1 MINTTANFNAAQN
14 IIDALKK
21 KSKRSFAYCSKSLE
35 KQAYYFSPAYRDFI
49 LKVLNNNSLKIKNL
63 YKSGSIE
70 SIDYEND
77 NKDKLTK
84 RKKNQIYTDISDKDT
99 LPHELGHAVD
109 FWFGREKAL
118 STLVLIE
125 EDKTL
130 YDVFTEEFENKYQE
144 LFKLVMNEYKEI
156 INSNINNNAYDIL
169 IDNMPKYKELRSLDI
184 NEKDKELILKRKK
197 LQSELY
203 KSGFVE
209 TYYLLLKKKC
219 FSILNTK
226 YSPILD
232 ALSSKYDFEYLC
244 LDHHESVYYKCSKY
258 RPVYEFFAN
267 VFAAKVTSKHLHFDN
282 LIKLLPK
289 SFNAFEK
296 LFVIF
301 YDHLQNNKRF
311 NDVKLKKGVSNEL

>member
-1 MINTTANFNAAQN
+1 MNTTTNFNAAQN
-14 IIDALKK
+14 IINSLSK
-21 KSKRSFAYCSKSLE
+21 KSKRSFGYYSEEVKN
-35 KQAYYFSPAYRDFI
+35 QAYYFSPAYRDFI
-49 LKVLNNNSLKIKNL
+49 SNIIKNNSLKIKNL
-63 YKSGSIE
+63 YSSGSIY
-70 SIDYEND
+70 SLDYEND
-77 NKDKLTK
+77 NEEKLKK
-84 RKKNQIYTDISDKDT
+84 RKQNQIYTDINNKDT

-118 STLVLIE
+118 STVVLI

-130 YDVFTEEFENKYQE
+130 YDVFTEEFESKYQE
-144 LFKLVMNEYKEI
+144 LYKLVMNEYKEI
-156 INSNINNNAYDIL
+156 INSNINDKAYDIL
-169 IDNMPKYKELRSLDI
+169 INNMPKYRELRSVEI
-184 NEKDKELILKRKK
+184 NSKDKETTLRRKK
-197 LQSELY
+197 LQKELY
-203 KSGFVE
+203 ESGFVE

-232 ALSSKYDFEYLC
+232 ALSSKYDFEHLC
-244 LDHHESVYYKCSKY
+244 LAHHENTYYKCSKF

-267 VFAAKVTSKHLHFDN
+267 VFAAKVTSKHQHFNN

-301 YDHLQNNKRF
+301 YDRIQNNKRF
-311 NDVKLKKGVSNEL
+311 LDVKLKKGDSNEL